1 MLYYEIPLT
10 NPKSRYRIRR
20 NGKHISAPT
29 KTTILEN
36 DILEWQ
42 ILYSELKEILIK
54 CMQEGLVN
62 KNDILEIINFAKN
75 ISKDEFI
82 EENNEIIF
90 EETNVEIKR
99 FRKFFQKFP
108 IFIKKGD
115 YYSVEIAI
123 KTRQIGTGLQ
133 SMIYICVEML
143 KVYDYDGKPIINRA
157 IRPKE
162 KGGVLITKEMLI
174 DILKAFSIASKKH
187 NEDVLE
193 MLS

>member
-90 EETNVEIKR
+90 EET
-99 FRKFFQKFP
+99 
-108 IFIKKGD
+108 
-115 YYSVEIAI
+115 
-123 KTRQIGTGLQ
+123 
-133 SMIYICVEML
+133 
-143 KVYDYDGKPIINRA
+143 KVII
-157 IRPKE
+157 I
-162 KGGVLITKEMLI
+162 V
-174 DILKAFSIASKKH
+174 SK
-187 NEDVLE
+187 L
-193 MLS
+193 L

>member
-29 KTTILEN
+29 RTTILEN

-90 EETNVEIKR
+90 EETNVEIKG